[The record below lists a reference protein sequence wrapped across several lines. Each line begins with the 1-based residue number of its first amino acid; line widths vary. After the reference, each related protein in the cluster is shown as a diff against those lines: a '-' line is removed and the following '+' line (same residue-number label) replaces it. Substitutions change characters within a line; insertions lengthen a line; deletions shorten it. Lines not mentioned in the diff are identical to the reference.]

1 MDVPQTR
8 YAKTSDGVSI
18 AYQVLGDGPP
28 DLVWITGWTGGLEVM
43 WEKMEVA
50 RFFSKVASFSRLIR
64 HDMRGT
70 GLSDRDVGL
79 PDLET
84 RAADL
89 LAVLDAIDSSRVVM
103 AGSGSGTSLCALFAA
118 TYPERTESVILYIP
132 EARTVAAPD
141 WPWGVTP
148 EEAEDDIRTT
158 EEIWGTEEEAARFI
172 AQDIP
177 SFAGDQAWIAWYG
190 KLMRHWVSPRAA
202 TELVR
207 RSSEVDV
214 RAVLP
219 TIHVP
224 TLAISRD
231 GFDADWRT
239 EGARVASMIP
249 GARLVSLP
257 GQDAMPW
264 VGDTDPLLH
273 AIETFLGV
281 ERPHVRIDR
290 MLTTVLFTDIVG
302 STSTVATLGDLSWS
316 ETLVA
321 HHERVRNEIARFD
334 GREVETAGDGF
345 FATFDGPA
353 RAVRCAQ
360 AIVEAVGD
368 LGIEIRAG
376 VHTGE
381 VDTSGGKI
389 VGIAV
394 HIGARVAALA
404 GPSEILVSQTV
415 KDLVAGSGLVFEDAG
430 EHELKGVPDTW
441 RLYSVGD

>member
-1 MDVPQTR
+1 VDVPQTR
-8 YAKTSDGVSI
+8 YAKTTDGVSI
-18 AYQVLGDGPP
+18 AYQVFGDGPP
-28 DLVWITGWTGGLEVM
+28 DLAWITGFTGGLEVM

-64 HDMRGT
+64 YDMRGT
-70 GLSDRDVGL
+70 GLSDRDVSL

-84 RAADL
+84 RAEDL
-89 LAVLDAIDSSRVVM
+89 LAVLDAIGSSRVVLV
-103 AGSGSGTSLCALFAA
+103 GSGDGTALCALFAA
-118 TYPERTESVILYIP
+118 TYPERTESLILYLP
-132 EARTVAAPD
+132 TARAMRAPD
-141 WPWGVTP
+141 WPWGDTE
-148 EEAEDDIRTT
+148 EEAEEEIRTT
-158 EEIWGTEEEAARFI
+158 EITWGTEKAAARFI
-172 AQDIP
+172 ADDIP
-177 SFAGDQAWIAWYG
+177 SHAGDPAWIRWYG
-190 KLMRHWVSPRAA
+190 KVMRHWVAPAAA

-207 RSSEVDV
+207 RSYEVDI

-224 TLAISRD
+224 TLAISREGAD
-231 GFDADWRT
+231 SDWRM
-239 EGARVASMIP
+239 EESAVASMIP
-249 GARLVSLP
+249 VARLVSLP
-257 GQDAMPW
+257 GRDAMPW

-273 AIETFLGV
+273 TIETFLGV
-281 ERPHVRIDR
+281 ERPHVSIDR
-290 MLTTVLFTDIVG
+290 ALTTVLFTDIVG
-302 STSTVATLGDLSWS
+302 STDALATLGDVSWS
-316 ETLVA
+316 ETLAA

-334 GREVETAGDGF
+334 GQEVETTGDGF

-360 AIVEAVGD
+360 AIVEALGD

-381 VDTSGGKI
+381 VETNDGKI

-404 GPSEILVSQTV
+404 GASEILVSQTV
-415 KDLVAGSGLVFEDAG
+415 KDLVAGSGLAFQDAG

-441 RLYSVGD
+441 RVYRVVA